1 MSLEP
6 KHLVNHCIKFGINL
20 EESLV
25 GLVEEDQKVSWL
37 SDRI

>member
-20 EESLV
+20 EEFLV
-25 GLVEEDQKVSWL
+25 GLMEGNQKVSKL
-37 SDRI
+37 SDKI